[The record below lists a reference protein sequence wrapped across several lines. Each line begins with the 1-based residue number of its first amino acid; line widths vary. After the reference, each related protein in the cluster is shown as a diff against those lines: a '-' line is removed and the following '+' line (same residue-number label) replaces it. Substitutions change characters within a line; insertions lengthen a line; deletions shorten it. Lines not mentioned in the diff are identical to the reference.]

1 MDEEVKVGAGSR
13 IKEFFKR
20 NAKKIKLA
28 LIIVAAVAVILA
40 IILLSV
46 HFTDIREVGD
56 YLSLPVVKLPADK
69 IMTQS
74 EAASYGGDELFVR
87 TVVDAPDGYIAHP
100 DTVWVD
106 DGTADGKI
114 LAVYPRGNG
123 KGEIAL

>member
-13 IKEFFKR
+13 IKEFFRR

-46 HFTDIREVGD
+46 HFTGIREVGD

-74 EAASYGGDELFVR
+74 EAASYGGDEIFVR
-87 TVVDAPDGYIAHP
+87 TGGGAPAGEIAHP
-100 DTVWVD
+100 PKGWGG
-106 DGTADGKI
+106 DGPAHGTNLAGFSPRHGESGK
-114 LAVYPRGNG
+114 AV
-123 KGEIAL
+123 